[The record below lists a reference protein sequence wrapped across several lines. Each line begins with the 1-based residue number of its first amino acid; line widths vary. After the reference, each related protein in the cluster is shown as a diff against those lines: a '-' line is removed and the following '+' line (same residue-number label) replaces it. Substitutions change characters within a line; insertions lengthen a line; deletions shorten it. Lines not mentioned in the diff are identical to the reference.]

1 MLWRSQWC
9 LLKTFWRIKKR
20 LEYISLHKIWSFS
33 LRISSLNVTS
43 LLRVLWHLLKK
54 SLMENFIFCAVYG
67 YKFFHIIWESR
78 QIKRTKEKAL
88 KNKRNF
94 LQSKFPDQK
103 ITWSYPKFSVFN
115 LYLIGITSLIGLQLK
130 SKNMMNCFTI
140 K

>member
-1 MLWRSQWC
+1 
-9 LLKTFWRIKKR
+9 
-20 LEYISLHKIWSFS
+20 
-33 LRISSLNVTS
+33 
-43 LLRVLWHLLKK
+43 
-54 SLMENFIFCAVYG
+54 MENFIFCAVYG